1 MAASPSPTGSFS
13 LVPDLDL
20 WNRLGVR
27 SAPAPGAGNRVALRV
42 FRGLPDRYDRLA
54 EWLSFWQNRRWRATL
69 VDAVAAGD
77 PRLVADVAT
86 GTAGVALALHA
97 RIGAAVIGFD
107 LDEGMARRGRLNVRG
122 ARAART
128 GRAAPSAT
136 SRPGTQTTVALAV
149 ARGEQL
155 PLADASVD
163 ALSFTYLLRYVDDP
177 EATLAELA
185 RVVRPGG
192 VVANLEFAVPE
203 PGLWRTLWWLYT
215 RTVLPLAG
223 LVAGGEPWYRVGR
236 FLGPSITNHY
246 RRYSLDWTVGA
257 WDRAGIGEV
266 TVRRMSLGG
275 GLVMWGRRK

>member
-1 MAASPSPTGSFS
+1 MAASSSPIESFS
-13 LVPDLDL
+13 LVSDADL

-27 SAPAPGAGNRVALRV
+27 SAPARGAGNRVALRV
-42 FRGLPDRYDRLA
+42 FQGLPDRYDRLA

-69 VDAVAAGD
+69 VDAVAAAD

-97 RIGAAVIGFD
+97 RTGAAVIGFD
-107 LDEGMARRGRLNVRG
+107 LDEKMARRGQLNVRE

-128 GRAAPSAT
+128 GRVAPST
-136 SRPGTQTTVALAV
+136 SFGPGTPTTIALAV

-203 PGLWRTLWWLYT
+203 PGLWRALWWLYT
-215 RTVLPLAG
+215 RAALPLAG
-223 LVAGGEPWYRVGR
+223 LVAGGGPWYRVGR
-236 FLGPSITNHY
+236 FLGPSITGHY
-246 RRYSLDWTVGA
+246 RRYPLDWTVGA
-257 WDRAGIGEV
+257 WERAGIGEV
-266 TVRRMSLGG
+266 NVRRMSLGG
-275 GLVMWGRRK
+275 GLVMWGRRR